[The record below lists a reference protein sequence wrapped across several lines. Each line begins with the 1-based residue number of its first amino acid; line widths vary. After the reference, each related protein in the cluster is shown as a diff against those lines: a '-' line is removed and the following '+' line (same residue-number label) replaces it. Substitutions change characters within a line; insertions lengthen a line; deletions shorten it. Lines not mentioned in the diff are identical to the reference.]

1 MKKIKILSILCFM
14 VFTLTRCTIPQID
27 TNTSV
32 DKQESLVIENN
43 KEITAENCN
52 LNGKRKNN
60 VKVDIGVDFADTQ
73 RNYYSY
79 TNGVGQVVYVE
90 AEELFMQNDDTEDVK
105 STGRYCSD
113 EAKVAGVEAE
123 DLDEGHII
131 ADSLGGGSNSYN
143 ITPQDSDTNRHGEQS
158 EMEGIIRDSL
168 YNGKKVL
175 NFEAFITYENEFTMI
190 PSNYKYN
197 FNIGNKEH
205 IYNFSN

>member
-1 MKKIKILSILCFM
+1 M
-14 VFTLTRCTIPQID
+14 VFTLTGCTIPQID

-32 DKQESLVIENN
+32 DKQESIVIENN
-43 KEITAENCN
+43 KEITVENCS

-60 VKVDIGVDFADTQ
+60 VKVDIGVDFEDSQ

-90 AEELFMQNDDTEDVK
+90 AEELILQNDDIEDVK

-113 EAKVAGVEAE
+113 EAKVPGVEAK

-131 ADSLGGGSNSYN
+131 ADSLGGNSNAYN

-158 EMEGIIRDSL
+158 EMEGVIRDAL
-168 YNGKKVL
+168 YNGKEVL
-175 NFEAFITYENEFTMI
+175 NFEAFITYENEFTMV